1 MRRGAGAVPQAPTGY
16 GQAPRAGALSFSV
29 LFCSVRTGRCRSC
42 VPFANLTF
50 VKCHCPVSDFSMIV
64 FFLSDFAAVDETQH
78 FLSHMY
84 EDGIGDKDKEAATA
98 TADKL
103 SYVAFLC
110 YVHRKIQ
117 DRFS

>member
-1 MRRGAGAVPQAPTGY
+1 
-16 GQAPRAGALSFSV
+16 
-29 LFCSVRTGRCRSC
+29 
-42 VPFANLTF
+42 
-50 VKCHCPVSDFSMIV
+50 MIV

>member
-16 GQAPRAGALSFSV
+16 GQAPR
-29 LFCSVRTGRCRSC
+29 
-42 VPFANLTF
+42 
-50 VKCHCPVSDFSMIV
+50 
-64 FFLSDFAAVDETQH
+64 AAVDETQH

>member
-1 MRRGAGAVPQAPTGY
+1 M
-16 GQAPRAGALSFSV
+16 
-29 LFCSVRTGRCRSC
+29 
-42 VPFANLTF
+42 
-50 VKCHCPVSDFSMIV
+50 
-64 FFLSDFAAVDETQH
+64 DETQH